1 MKKAIS
7 QKKRR
12 WRALQRCRIWRG
24 CCVANRINLKQLGE
38 LLVEMGLVTKD
49 QLQHSLEVQK
59 DKGGLIG
66 QVLVDLGYV
75 SEEAIA
81 QAITAQYGFPYLPL
95 GNYEIDMEIIKI
107 VPKNVAVQ
115 YCLVPIDKI
124 GSNLTIAM
132 ANPLNSQ
139 AVEDIALLS
148 GLYIQLFVSTA
159 TDIKKAI
166 EKYYK

>member
-1 MKKAIS
+1 M
-7 QKKRR
+7 
-12 WRALQRCRIWRG
+12 
-24 CCVANRINLKQLGE
+24 ANRINLKQLGE
-38 LLVEMGLVTKD
+38 LLVDMNLITRD
-49 QLQHSLEVQK
+49 QLKHALDVQK

-95 GNYEIDMEIIKI
+95 ENYEIDQEIVKI
-107 VPKNVAVQ
+107 VPKNVAMQ
-115 YCLVPIDKI
+115 YCLIPLDRI

-132 ANPLNSQ
+132 SNPLNNL

-148 GLYIQLFVSTA
+148 GLYVQVFVSTA
-159 TDIKKAI
+159 SDIKKAI

>member
-1 MKKAIS
+1 M
-7 QKKRR
+7 
-12 WRALQRCRIWRG
+12 
-24 CCVANRINLKQLGE
+24 ANRINLKQLGE
-38 LLVEMGLVTKD
+38 LLVGLDLITKD
-49 QLQHSLEVQK
+49 QLQAALEIQK

-95 GNYEIDMEIIKI
+95 ENYEIDKEIVKI
-107 VPKNVAVQ
+107 VPKNVSIQ
-115 YCLVPIDKI
+115 YCLVPVDKI
-124 GSNLTIAM
+124 GSNLTVAM

-148 GLYIQLFVSTA
+148 GLCVQLFESTA

>member
-1 MKKAIS
+1 M
-7 QKKRR
+7 
-12 WRALQRCRIWRG
+12 
-24 CCVANRINLKQLGE
+24 ANRINLKQLGE
-38 LLVEMGLVTKD
+38 LLAERNLITKD
-49 QLQHSLEVQK
+49 QLKRALEVQK

-66 QVLVDLGYV
+66 QVMVDLGYV

-95 GNYEIDMEIIKI
+95 ENYEIDTEIVKI
-107 VPKNVAVQ
+107 VPKNVSIQ
-115 YCLVPIDKI
+115 YCLIPVDKI
-124 GSNLTIAM
+124 GSNITVAM

-148 GLYIQLFVSTA
+148 GLCVQLFVSTA
-159 TDIKKAI
+159 SDIKKAI

>member
-1 MKKAIS
+1 
-7 QKKRR
+7 
-12 WRALQRCRIWRG
+12 
-24 CCVANRINLKQLGE
+24 VTNRINLKQLGE
-38 LLVEMGLVTKD
+38 LLVERNLITKD
-49 QLQHSLEVQK
+49 QLKRALEVQK

-66 QVLVDLGYV
+66 QIMVDLGYV

-95 GNYEIDMEIIKI
+95 ENYEIDTEIVKI
-107 VPKNVAVQ
+107 VPKNVSMQ
-115 YCLVPIDKI
+115 YCLIPVDKI

-148 GLYIQLFVSTA
+148 GLCVQLFVSTA
-159 TDIKKAI
+159 SDIKKAI
-166 EKYYK
+166 GQYYK

>member
-1 MKKAIS
+1 M
-7 QKKRR
+7 
-12 WRALQRCRIWRG
+12 
-24 CCVANRINLKQLGE
+24 ANRINLKQLGE
-38 LLVEMGLVTKD
+38 LLTEAGLITKD
-49 QLQHSLEVQK
+49 QLQHALEVQK

-81 QAITAQYGFPYLPL
+81 QVITAQYGFPYLPL
-95 GNYEIDMEIIKI
+95 ENYEIDSEIVKI
-107 VPKNVAVQ
+107 VPKNVAIQ
-115 YCLVPIDKI
+115 YCLIPVDKI
-124 GSNLTIAM
+124 GPNLTIAM

-148 GLYIQLFVSTA
+148 GLYVQLFVSTA

>member
-1 MKKAIS
+1 
-7 QKKRR
+7 
-12 WRALQRCRIWRG
+12 
-24 CCVANRINLKQLGE
+24 
-38 LLVEMGLVTKD
+38 MGLITRD
-49 QLQHSLEVQK
+49 QRKHALELQK

-95 GNYEIDMEIIKI
+95 ENYEIDSEIVKI
-107 VPKNVAVQ
+107 VPKNVAIQ
-115 YCLVPIDKI
+115 YCLIPVDKI

-132 ANPLNSQ
+132 ANPLNNQ

-148 GLYIQLFVSTA
+148 GLYVQLFVSTA

>member
-1 MKKAIS
+1 
-7 QKKRR
+7 
-12 WRALQRCRIWRG
+12 
-24 CCVANRINLKQLGE
+24 VANRINLKQLGE
-38 LLVEMGLVTKD
+38 LLIEAGLITKD
-49 QLQHSLEVQK
+49 QLQHALEVQK

-81 QAITAQYGFPYLPL
+81 QVITAQYGFPYLPL
-95 GNYEIDMEIIKI
+95 ENYEIDSEIVKI
-107 VPKNVAVQ
+107 VPKNVAIQ
-115 YCLVPIDKI
+115 YCLIPVDKI
-124 GSNLTIAM
+124 GPNLTIAM

-148 GLYIQLFVSTA
+148 GLYVQLFVSTA

>member
-1 MKKAIS
+1 
-7 QKKRR
+7 
-12 WRALQRCRIWRG
+12 L
-24 CCVANRINLKQLGE
+24 ANRINLKQLGE
-38 LLVEMGLVTKD
+38 LLVDAGIITRD
-49 QLQHSLEVQK
+49 QLHRGLEVQK

-95 GNYEIDMEIIKI
+95 ENYEIDPEIVKI
-107 VPKNVAVQ
+107 VPENVAVQ
-115 YCLVPIDKI
+115 YCLIPVDKI
-124 GSNLTIAM
+124 GNNLTIAM
-132 ANPLNSQ
+132 ANPLNNQ

-148 GLYIQLFVSTA
+148 GLYVQIFVSTA
-159 TDIKKAI
+159 SDIKKAI

>member
-1 MKKAIS
+1 M
-7 QKKRR
+7 
-12 WRALQRCRIWRG
+12 
-24 CCVANRINLKQLGE
+24 ANRINLKQLGE
-38 LLVEMGLVTKD
+38 LLIELALINKE
-49 QLQHSLEVQK
+49 QLLHALEVQK

-66 QVLVDLGYV
+66 QILVDLGYV
-75 SEEAIA
+75 SEEVIA

-95 GNYEIDMEIIKI
+95 ENYEIDPEIVKI

-115 YCLVPIDKI
+115 YCLIPVDKI
-124 GSNLTIAM
+124 GNNLTISM

-148 GLYIQLFVSTA
+148 GLYVQLFVSTA

>member
-1 MKKAIS
+1 M
-7 QKKRR
+7 
-12 WRALQRCRIWRG
+12 
-24 CCVANRINLKQLGE
+24 ANRINLKQLGE
-38 LLVEMGLVTKD
+38 LLVEMSLVTKD

>member
-1 MKKAIS
+1 M
-7 QKKRR
+7 
-12 WRALQRCRIWRG
+12 
-24 CCVANRINLKQLGE
+24 ANRINLKQLGE
-38 LLVEMGLVTKD
+38 LLVDLGLITRD
-49 QLQHSLEVQK
+49 QLKHTLEVQK

-66 QVLVDLGYV
+66 QVMVDLGYV

-95 GNYEIDMEIIKI
+95 ENYEIDSEIVKI
-107 VPKNVAVQ
+107 VPKNVAIQ
-115 YCLVPIDKI
+115 YCLIPLDKI

-148 GLYIQLFVSTA
+148 GLYVQLFVSTA